1 MGMFSKKESVMLVS
15 LDSFIQRVE
24 TLKNI
29 SDAYCVFEDE
39 CSVALRDLIYSFAG
53 PDAAE
58 PFREAMHNLGFDAY

>member
-29 SDAYCVFEDE
+29 SDAYYVFEDE
-39 CSVALRDLIYSFAG
+39 CSAALRDLIYDFADPG
-53 PDAAE
+53 AAE